1 MNNKMIELKN
11 EIIKNGGLTINKE
24 LKNANLKSGFMVSIM
39 GYEFITKDYNKMI
52 DKIIEYKKIL
62 DNFNNDNYYIG
73 VWIDKKDN
81 DKIYI
86 DISKNMLNFRD
97 AEKTA
102 RKNLQKAI
110 YNIKDN
116 KSIYLDYEV
125 KFYSLYKKVYNNK
138 KVLIDEVFKNIYNS
152 IHDIPSNYRLDKNNY
167 IIYKDSINIKEL

>member
-24 LKNANLKSGFMVSIM
+24 LKNANLKSGFMVSII
-39 GYEFITKDYNKMI
+39 GYEFTTKNI
-52 DKIIEYKKIL
+52 DEAIKKGVEYKEVIK
-62 DNFNNDNYYIG
+62 NKNNYYIG
-73 VWIDKKDN
+73 FWIDN
-81 DKIYI
+81 DIIYV
-86 DISKNMLNFRD
+86 DISKKIDNLRD
-97 AEKTA
+97 ATKTA

-110 YNIKDN
+110 YSIKDN

-167 IIYKDSINIKEL
+167 IIYKDSININEL